1 MSAPRQNLN
10 KPDVTETLRPRSK
23 GNQSR
28 EGGGASQCACKVLSL
43 DEYGSVSVGHVMQ
56 EQQSS
61 EAVRQTIENL
71 LRDPVLVRLLQRSNL
86 TKTQFETVVLD
97 QIGSELANKSLTREE
112 MGELRTPGQK
122 ISRGAFN
129 RSLSQARTNI
139 AESVYTVLVLGYC
152 GLLDSPSLA
161 PLVEA
166 SERLRS
172 QTERL
177 REVSHGDEA
186 SYTSLVEPLLED
198 LERATESLHGR
209 ERDS

>member
-1 MSAPRQNLN
+1 MR
-10 KPDVTETLRPRSK
+10 
-23 GNQSR
+23 
-28 EGGGASQCACKVLSL
+28 
-43 DEYGSVSVGHVMQ
+43 GH
-56 EQQSS
+56 ESN

-86 TKTQFETVVLD
+86 TKTQFETVFLD
-97 QIGSELANKSLTREE
+97 QIGSDLANKSLTREE
-112 MGELRTPGQK
+112 MSELRMPGRK
-122 ISRGAFN
+122 VSRGAFN
-129 RSLSQARTNI
+129 RSLLQARTNI

-161 PLVEA
+161 PFVEA

-177 REVSHGDEA
+177 REVSHGDET
-186 SYTSLVEPLLED
+186 SYALLVEPLLED

-209 ERDS
+209 ERDT